1 MPETVLA
8 LMSGGVDSSVAAS
21 LLVRQGFR
29 VIGVTMKVWDTPTA
43 DAPDSRCCSAT
54 DTEDARRICAR
65 LNIPHYVSNVR
76 SSFRKHVV
84 DLFCSDYLSGKT
96 PNPCIR
102 CNTEIKF
109 NVMLRKARALGARSI
124 ATGHYARISFDSE
137 TGRYLLLKGRDKAK
151 DQSYFLYDL
160 SQRQLAHIRFP
171 VGEYTKSEIRRIA
184 HELGLRT
191 AEKPESQEI
200 CFVSGGDYR
209 SLLAEFAPDALNPG
223 PILFV
228 DGKRLGTHAGIANYT
243 IGQRRGLGISHER
256 PLYVV
261 GIDTAK
267 NAVIVGTSEHVLSDR
282 LVAEQVKWVSIE
294 KPVAAIRLKA
304 RIRYKHVE
312 SSATVTPLEGGRA
325 AVQFDRPQRSITPG
339 QAVVFYDG
347 DAVAGGGTIAEV
359 PKP

>member
-8 LMSGGVDSSVAAS
+8 LMSGGVDSSVASA
-21 LLVRQGFR
+21 LLVRQGFQ
-29 VIGVTMKVWDTPTA
+29 VIGVTMKVWDASAA
-43 DAPDSRCCSAT
+43 DASESRCCSAT
-54 DTEDARRICAR
+54 DVEDARRICAL
-65 LNIPHYVSNVR
+65 LNIPHYVSNVK

-84 DLFCSDYLSGKT
+84 DLFCSEYLSGKT

-137 TGRYLLLKGRDKAK
+137 RGRYLLLKGRDETK

-171 VGEYTKSEIRRIA
+171 VGEYTKKEIRRIA
-184 HELGLRT
+184 QELGLKT

-200 CFVSGGDYR
+200 CFVPGGDYR
-209 SLLAEFAPDALNPG
+209 SLLAQIAPEAFNSG

-228 DGKRLGTHAGIANYT
+228 DGERLGTHAGIANYT
-243 IGQRRGLGISHER
+243 IGQRRGLGISHDR

-261 GIDTAK
+261 GIDPTK
-267 NAVIVGTSEHVLSDR
+267 NAVIVGTSEHVLADR
-282 LVAEQVKWVSIE
+282 LIAGQVNWVSIK
-294 KPVAAIRLKA
+294 KPIAAMRLKA
-304 RIRYKHVE
+304 RIRYKHAE
-312 SSATVTPLEGGRA
+312 SSATVTPLEDERA

-347 DAVAGGGTIAEV
+347 DVVVGGGTITEV
-359 PKP
+359 PKT